1 MRLFTTK
8 PRRNSQSH
16 AKRYTSRLLAASL
29 SVGLLAYAGGPA
41 FAHHSTAVYEFSTTT
56 IEGMVLEFRYINPHS
71 ILVLRQSGATGR
83 ARIWRL
89 EGYPPGALV
98 REGFSRNSLRPG
110 DRIILQIQR
119 LRSGKAGGYWKP
131 RTVIILNRH

>member
-8 PRRNSQSH
+8 PRINSQSR

-41 FAHHSTAVYEFSTTT
+41 FAHHSTAIYEFSTTT
-56 IEGMVLEFRYINPHS
+56 IEGTVLEFRYINPHS

-119 LRSGKAGGYWKP
+119 LRNGKAGGYWKP

>member
-1 MRLFTTK
+1 M
-8 PRRNSQSH
+8 
-16 AKRYTSRLLAASL
+16 SRLLAAFL
-29 SVGLLAYAGGPA
+29 LAGLLAYAGGPA
-41 FAHHSTAVYEFSTTT
+41 FGHHSTAVYEYSTTT
-56 IEGMVLEFRYINPHS
+56 IAGTVLEFRYINPHS
-71 ILVLRQSGATGR
+71 ILVLKQTDVTGR

-89 EGYPPGALV
+89 EGYPPAALA

-131 RTVIILNRH
+131 RTVIIQNRR

>member
-1 MRLFTTK
+1 M
-8 PRRNSQSH
+8 
-16 AKRYTSRLLAASL
+16 SRLLVASL
-29 SVGLLAYAGGPA
+29 SVGLLAYAGGAA
-41 FAHHSTAVYEFSTTT
+41 FAHHSTAAYEFSTTT
-56 IEGMVLEFRYINPHS
+56 IAGTVLEFRYINPHS
-71 ILVLRQSGATGR
+71 ILVLRQSDAAGR

-89 EGYPPGALV
+89 EGYPPAALA

-131 RTVIILNRH
+131 TTVIIQNRR

>member
-1 MRLFTTK
+1 MNRL
-8 PRRNSQSH
+8 
-16 AKRYTSRLLAASL
+16 LLAASL

-41 FAHHSTAVYEFSTTT
+41 FAHHSTAAYEFSTTT
-56 IEGMVLEFRYINPHS
+56 IAGTVLEFRYINPHS
-71 ILVLRQSGATGR
+71 ILVLRQSGATGP

-89 EGYPPGALV
+89 EGYPPAAMV

-131 RTVIILNRH
+131 TTVIIQNRHQFLGH